1 MAMFSK
7 PDKFGD
13 VAKPAVSHD
22 AKPAASH
29 DDALREQFPR
39 SQPHPARSFTQRATL
54 GKTVVIEGSVTAGE
68 DLEILGRIKGH
79 VAVAGHTLTVGEGAV
94 IEADI
99 HASDVVVQGEV
110 HGPVEAEVRL
120 EIAAGGVVIGD
131 VKAPS
136 LVISDGA
143 TLKGSVEMDA
153 THRPA
158 PPAKK
163 EKPAVKA
170 SPFKVAAENGAESE
184 VAAG

>member
-7 PDKFGD
+7 PDKFND
-13 VAKPAVSHD
+13 V

-29 DDALREQFPR
+29 DDELREQFPR
-39 SQPHPARSFTQRATL
+39 SQPHPARSFDKPPRATL
-54 GKTVVIEGSVTAGE
+54 GKTVTIEGGVSANE

-94 IEADI
+94 IEADV
-99 HASDVVVQGEV
+99 HASTVVVEGEV
-110 HGPVEAEVRL
+110 HGPIEAEERL

-136 LVISDGA
+136 LVIRDGA

-153 THRPA
+153 THRSA

-163 EKPAVKA
+163 KA
-170 SPFKVAAENGAESE
+170 PEPKQSPFKVAAEKGSETE

>member
-7 PDKFGD
+7 PDKFND
-13 VAKPAVSHD
+13 V

-29 DDALREQFPR
+29 DEALREQFPR
-39 SQPHPARSFTQRATL
+39 TQPHPARSFTQRATV
-54 GKTVVIEGSVTAGE
+54 GKTVVIEGSVSANE
-68 DLEILGRIKGH
+68 DLEILGRVKGH

-94 IEADI
+94 IEADV
-99 HASDVVVQGEV
+99 HASNAVVEGEV
-110 HGPVEAEVRL
+110 HGPIEAEERL
-120 EIAAGGVVIGD
+120 EITAGGVVIGD

-136 LVISDGA
+136 LVINDGA

-158 PPAKK
+158 PPVKK
-163 EKPAVKA
+163 KAPEVKA
-170 SPFKVAAENGAESE
+170 SPFKVATEKGAETE

>member
-1 MAMFSK
+1 MAMFNK
-7 PDKFGD
+7 PDKFND

-22 AKPAASH
+22 E
-29 DDALREQFPR
+29 ALREQFPR
-39 SQPHPARSFTQRATL
+39 SQPHPARSFTQRAAL
-54 GKTVVIEGSVTAGE
+54 GKTVAIEGSVTANE
-68 DLEILGRIKGH
+68 DLEILGRVKGH
-79 VAVAGHTLTVGEGAV
+79 VAVAGHTLTVGEGSV

-99 HASDVVVQGEV
+99 HASNVVVEGEV
-110 HGPVEAEVRL
+110 HGPVEAAERL

-153 THRPA
+153 AHRPA

-163 EKPAVKA
+163 KKPEAKS
-170 SPFKVAAENGAESE
+170 SPFKVAAEKGTETE

>member
-7 PDKFGD
+7 PDKFND
-13 VAKPAVSHD
+13 V

-29 DDALREQFPR
+29 DEALREQFPR
-39 SQPHPARSFTQRATL
+39 SQPHPARSFAQRATV
-54 GKTVVIEGSVTAGE
+54 GKTVAIEGSVVANE
-68 DLEILGRIKGH
+68 DLEILGRVKGH

-99 HASDVVVQGEV
+99 HASDVVVEGEV
-110 HGPVEAEVRL
+110 HGPIEAEARL
-120 EIAAGGVVIGD
+120 EIAVGGVVIGD

-153 THRPA
+153 THRPTSA
-158 PPAKK
+158 AKK
-163 EKPAVKA
+163 KTSEAKT
-170 SPFKVAAENGAESE
+170 SPFKVAAEKDVETE

>member
-1 MAMFSK
+1 MAMFNK
-7 PDKFGD
+7 PDKFND
-13 VAKPAVSHD
+13 V

-39 SQPHPARSFTQRATL
+39 SQPHPARSFAQRATL
-54 GKTVVIEGSVTAGE
+54 GKTVAIEGSVNANE

-79 VAVAGHTLTVGEGAV
+79 VVVAGHTLTVGEGSV

-99 HASDVVVQGEV
+99 HASNVVVEGEV
-110 HGPVEAEVRL
+110 HGPIEADERL
-120 EIAAGGVVIGD
+120 EVAAGGVVIGD

-153 THRPA
+153 SHRPT

-163 EKPAVKA
+163 NKPEAKA
-170 SPFKVAAENGAESE
+170 SPFKVAAEKGSQAE
-184 VAAG
+184 VAAS